1 MKFLVILY
9 FLICPQNVF
18 DAVWRLFLLVVA
30 ILVFGWWLLIIP
42 ASAVVGL
49 AIGRGVPLPRVSL
62 RSTRG

>member
-1 MKFLVILY
+1 MIKFFAILY
-9 FLICPQNVF
+9 LLICPQNVF

-49 AIGRGVPLPRVSL
+49 GLYSILAK
-62 RSTRG
+62 